1 MFPWLIF
8 WAPQLH
14 FPFSGSVAQQIDPN
28 WFFGAINPAAGDA
41 RIEKQAFEVASYGRQ
56 LGLIT
61 EVLIE
66 LADRRQAAQEKGEGR
81 ESPGPRPAF
90 SEAAGDSLKRLK
102 EIRTRIEQ
110 IKAVDAGGRAL
121 DIEAELIRL
130 QKSQPAEFALL
141 RTRLQPL
148 LSS

>member
-1 MFPWLIF
+1 MFPWLMI

-66 LADRRQAAQEKGEGR
+66 LADGRQAGQEKGKGR
-81 ESPGPRPAF
+81 ESSSPRPAS
-90 SEAAGDSLKRLK
+90 SEAAGDSLGRLK
-102 EIRTRIEQ
+102 EIRARIEQ
-110 IKAVDAGGRAL
+110 IKTEDAGGRAL
-121 DIEAELIRL
+121 DMEAELIRL
-130 QKSQPAEFALL
+130 QKSHPAEFALL
-141 RTRLQPL
+141 RTRLQAL

>member
-1 MFPWLIF
+1 MFPWLMF

-28 WFFGAINPAAGDA
+28 WFFGAIDPAAGDA

-61 EVLIE
+61 EVLLE
-66 LADRRQAAQEKGEGR
+66 LAEGRQAAQEKGKGR
-81 ESPGPRPAF
+81 EAPGPQPAF
-90 SEAAGDSLKRLK
+90 SKAAGDSLVRLK

-110 IKAVDAGGRAL
+110 IKAEYAGGRAL
-121 DIEAELIRL
+121 DIEAELLRL
-130 QKSQPAEFALL
+130 QKRHPAEFALL